1 MDERVGLVKGLGDA
15 VEIGGRKVPLSNLDK
30 LMWKREGITK
40 ADVIQYYTKVASRM
54 IPLIK
59 NRPLMLNRFPHGVP
73 GQSFVQKDWPNH
85 PDWVKIA
92 PVASESQRKS
102 VRHVV
107 CNDEATLVWLA
118 DMACLEINQFLSTAP
133 KTDWHDLLLVDLDPY
148 PPATFEDAVEIAV
161 AVHSALKEMKLR
173 HMIKTSG
180 SEGFHFLVPIV
191 PKYPIE
197 TIRKFVLLLGVLLED
212 LAPNRVSTSRNRSQR
227 VGKIYIDFF
236 QNGLQKTIAAPFS
249 LRPEPGAPVSLPL
262 DPKRLKTHF
271 KPSDFN
277 LHTVPALLKRD
288 GVPVFDASPDQT
300 LDRAFREM
308 GVELGSVGGP
318 GEI

>member
-1 MDERVGLVKGLGDA
+1 LKKTTDV
-15 VEIGGRKVPLSNLDK
+15 VEVDGRTVSVSNLDK
-30 LMWKREGITK
+30 LMWKREKITK
-40 ADVIQYYTKVASRM
+40 ADVIEYYSTVASRM

-73 GQSFVQKDWPNH
+73 GKSFVQKDWPNH
-85 PDWVKIA
+85 PGWVKMA
-92 PVASESQRKS
+92 RVPSESQNKV

-107 CNDEATLVWLA
+107 CDDKATLVWLA
-118 DMACLEINQFLSTAP
+118 DMACLEINQFLSTTP

-148 PPATFEDAVEIAV
+148 PPATFEDAVEIAG
-161 AVHSALKEMKLR
+161 AVHSALKEMNLR

-191 PKYPIE
+191 PKYRIE

-212 LAPNRVSTSRNRSQR
+212 LAPRKVSTSRNRSQR
-227 VGKIYIDFF
+227 VGKIYIDYF

-262 DPKRLKTHF
+262 NPKRLKTRF
-271 KPSDFN
+271 KPADFN
-277 LHTVPALLKRD
+277 LHTVPEILKKG
-288 GVPVFDASPDQT
+288 GVPMFDSSPGQT
-300 LDRAFREM
+300 LDGAFREM

>member
-1 MDERVGLVKGLGDA
+1 MVSVARETVWLKKITDT
-15 VEIGGRKVPLSNLDK
+15 VEVDGRTISVSNLDK
-30 LMWKREGITK
+30 LMWKREKITK
-40 ADVIQYYTKVASRM
+40 ADVIQYYSTVASRM

-73 GQSFVQKDWPNH
+73 GKSFVQKDWPNH
-85 PDWVKIA
+85 PGWVKMA
-92 PVASESQRKS
+92 RVLSQSQNKF

-107 CNDEATLVWLA
+107 CDDKATLVWLA
-118 DMACLEINQFLSTAP
+118 DMACLEINQFLSSAP

-148 PPATFEDAVEIAV
+148 PPATFEDAVEIAG
-161 AVHSALKEMKLR
+161 AVHSALMEMRLR

-212 LAPNRVSTSRNRSQR
+212 LVPNKVSISRNRSQR

-236 QNGLQKTIAAPFS
+236 QNGLQKTVAAPFS
-249 LRPEPGAPVSLPL
+249 LRPLPGAPVSFPL
-262 DPKRLKTHF
+262 DPRRLNTRF
-271 KPSDFN
+271 EPGEFN
-277 LHTVPALLKRD
+277 LRTVPSLLEKG
-288 GVPVFDASPDQT
+288 GVPGFDVAPDQT
-300 LDRAFREM
+300 LDAAFREM
-308 GVELGSVGGP
+308 GVEL
-318 GEI
+318 